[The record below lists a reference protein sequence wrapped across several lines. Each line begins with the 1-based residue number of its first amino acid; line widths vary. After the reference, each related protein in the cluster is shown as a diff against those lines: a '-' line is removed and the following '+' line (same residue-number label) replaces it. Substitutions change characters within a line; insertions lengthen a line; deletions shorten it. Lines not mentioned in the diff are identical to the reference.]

1 MNLMSQKKK
10 AENGKNNHFLNASS
24 QKLPH
29 KNFFGNSTL
38 DENNSDYLKSHVQ
51 SSILNDGK
59 PVIGQVFFFFIVR
72 NKVISS
78 R

>member
-1 MNLMSQKKK
+1 MNLMSQKK

-29 KNFFGNSTL
+29 RNFFGNSTL
-38 DENNSDYLKSHVQ
+38 DENNLDYLGSHIQ

-59 PVIGQVFFFFIVR
+59 PVIGQFIFSFIVR